1 LQTFVLADLKAH
13 GGFVNKD
20 TVAGGYGSRFRADS
34 VMTRLAKNIRFI
46 FQNLP
51 SSQLGYAASILSRAG
66 HRVVY
71 TQGDQ
76 VKDDVALILT
86 SIVDYKH
93 ERSWALSKS
102 ERSSRRFPGNNRYA
116 HARTV

>member
-1 LQTFVLADLKAH
+1 MQTFILADLKAR

-51 SSQLGYAASILSRAG
+51 SIQLGYAASILSRAG

-71 TQGDQ
+71 TQGEQ
-76 VKDDVALILT
+76 VKGDVALILS
-86 SIVDYKH
+86 SIVDY
-93 ERSWALSKS
+93 
-102 ERSSRRFPGNNRYA
+102 
-116 HARTV
+116 